1 MQVNIHEAKSK
12 LSKLGELVIKGER
25 VVITKSGKPYLD
37 LVPHR
42 EQQEPR
48 MPGRLKG
55 QIHMAED
62 FDRTPEEVVA
72 AFEEG

>member
-1 MQVNIHEAKSK
+1 MQVDIHEAKSQ
-12 LSKLGELVIKGER
+12 LVKLGELVLRGER
-25 VVITKSGKPYLD
+25 VVIAKSGKPYLE

-42 EQQEPR
+42 ERQEPR

-55 QIHMAED
+55 KIHMAED